1 MTSAGGRSPPPPSS
15 TIFLACCNTCLA
27 TRIRPPRP
35 TLGPPMTNQE
45 PLPATFAGQLP
56 FTPTSACIT
65 PGLVCATKSV
75 EADHVAGGRRKHEQA
90 AIVRYTPPKRLS
102 WSGARERR
110 TQPLSGAAPVF
121 RVGVGTPE
129 HQASSSGSRRCSAT
143 RSVLLQYTSFLA
155 RVRQPSSACRTVL
168 HRSLAQASHVTC
180 RVLFSHLCRF

>member
-1 MTSAGGRSPPPPSS
+1 MRMTSAGGRSPPPPSN

-56 FTPTSACIT
+56 FIPTSACIT

-75 EADHVAGGRRKHEQA
+75 EADHVARRRTKHEEA

-102 WSGARERR
+102 WSGARECR
-110 TQPLSGAAPVF
+110 TKPLSGQRQF
-121 RVGVGTPE
+121 FGWG
-129 HQASSSGSRRCSAT
+129 
-143 RSVLLQYTSFLA
+143 SVLPNTRHRLRAAGVAA
-155 RVRQPSSACRTVL
+155 RRALYCCNIPLSWL
-168 HRSLAQASHVTC
+168 E
-180 RVLFSHLCRF
+180 